1 MSHFVTS
8 IRLPDEMR
16 EKLDFVATQTQRK
29 RNWLMVEAIKRYID
43 DEWEEM
49 QFLQDAD
56 KNLAELNTLNNGL
69 SLDEFATALGIQK
82 DEIA

>member
-16 EKLDFVATQTQRK
+16 EKLDFVAAQTQRK

-69 SLDEFATALGIQK
+69 SLDEFATALAIQK